1 MSLLNVHRTG
11 PLTGQP
17 LLAIHG
23 ITAHGRRFDR
33 MCAEYLDDRYV
44 VSPDLRGHGESLCD
58 APWNLE
64 THVADLIETLD
75 ELGWVSV
82 DVMGHSLG
90 GNLAL
95 RLLAA
100 HPERV
105 NRLVLLDP
113 AFHLPTKTMTA
124 NADAALNDKAFD
136 SLEDLV
142 IAQRAFRSEAA
153 IPSADVDTRLA
164 GFQGEDGKWRMAWSR
179 SAVVAMWGELS
190 RPLPPI
196 EHSRPT
202 LLVNALKAGLVLED
216 QISFLETY
224 LEADLTQ
231 VDLDLGHM
239 LYWDD
244 LDATGRVVAGY
255 LAAHSAE

>member
-11 PLTGQP
+11 PFNGKP
-17 LLAIHG
+17 LFAIHG

-44 VSPDLRGHGESLCD
+44 IAADLRGHGDSLCD

-64 THVADLIETLD
+64 THVADLVDTLD
-75 ELGWVSV
+75 DLGWDRV

-100 HPERV
+100 HPDRV
-105 NRLVLLDP
+105 DRVVLLDP
-113 AFHLPTKTMTA
+113 AFQLPTQTMTA
-124 NADAALNDKAFD
+124 NADAALTDKAFD

-153 IPSADVDTRLA
+153 IPSADADTRLA
-164 GFQGEDGKWRMAWSR
+164 GFQGDDGKWRMRWSR

-190 RPLPPI
+190 RPLPTIP
-196 EHSRPT
+196 ESRPA
-202 LLVNALKAGLVLED
+202 LLVNALKAGLVLEP
-216 QISFLETY
+216 QIDYLETQF
-224 LEADLTQ
+224 EDDLTQ

-255 LAAHSAE
+255 LAADSGQ